1 MPKGNSKTCHT
12 MSSAMI
18 LPYRIKLIMVYF
30 LRKSKKGNYFFLKI
44 PKGNSKT
51 CNTMSF
57 TMKLPFYRIK
67 LIIVYF
73 LKKTKKATPRFFHI
87 VFFLPS

>member
-1 MPKGNSKTCHT
+1 MSKGNSKTCHT
-12 MSSAMI
+12 MSFAIIPIALWNKADNGVCISKES
-18 LPYRIKLIMVYF
+18 LKRPLF
-30 LRKSKKGNYFFLKI
+30 LLKNAKR
-44 PKGNSKT
+44 PET
-51 CNTMSF
+51 QMSS